1 MKKWFQFFTDIEGE
15 DESVP
20 VRVNPDDIKG
30 YRRWTT
36 HTTKVFTTIGEF
48 IVVEEYE
55 KFSKRLFAF
64 VNFEEYMKL
73 TKPEEVTTTTTKKYV
88 VRVKKPSE
96 KKTEEELAA
105 LQDYYDN
112 NQPETNTGMYV

>member
-55 KFSKRLFAF
+55 KFSSLNPLSQVKF
-64 VNFEEYMKL
+64 
-73 TKPEEVTTTTTKKYV
+73 KKAGI
-88 VRVKKPSE
+88 RKS
-96 KKTEEELAA
+96 L
-105 LQDYYDN
+105 
-112 NQPETNTGMYV
+112 